1 MLKTNIDWLKGHYEY
16 TGVSFIHMAI
26 GWFKFLW
33 ENLSSEELNKLIQ
46 THNMVNDITTAEDD
60 EGNHVAHIR
69 IGYKKRKNVK
79 QVEEFVE
86 ITIHATRSAESKDG
100 SDIEI
105 IYTSTDGCL
114 GYNAEA
120 NNDRKYICDDLF
132 GGLIALCTMMLRVN
146 NIQTMHQPTWQTVLY
161 AIQKYF
167 EDKFRPE
174 DGFRDIS
181 VTEEGTTPKRANGEY
196 KTFQFTIKSKRKN
209 IYRRAIKWIA
219 ETNTIEWAP
228 AKGNYNSNVDMIAS
242 LFGESNEVVELIR
255 GFEKVVAVHI
265 AHCGKNAFDGKC
277 HNIGP
282 KPGQL
287 KDR

>member
-1 MLKTNIDWLKGHYEY
+1 MIQAN
-16 TGVSFIHMAI
+16 
-26 GWFKFLW
+26 
-33 ENLSSEELNKLIQ
+33 NL
-46 THNMVNDITTAEDD
+46 VNDITTAEDD
-60 EGNHVAHIR
+60 EGNTVAHIR

-86 ITIHATRSAESKDG
+86 ITIHATHESDASLG

-105 IYTSTDGCL
+105 AYTSSDGCL
-114 GYNAEA
+114 TYRAAANAE
-120 NNDRKYICDDLF
+120 RKKICDNLY
-132 GGLIALCTMMLRVN
+132 GGLVILCTKMMRVN
-146 NIQTMHQPTWQTVLY
+146 GIQTMHQPTWQTVLY
-161 AIQKYF
+161 AIQEYF
-167 EDKFRPE
+167 ADKFRPE

-209 IYRRAIKWIA
+209 IYRRAIKWTA
-219 ETNTIEWAP
+219 ETNTIEWVP

-255 GFEKVVAVHI
+255 GFEKVVAEQIV
-265 AHCGKNAFDGKC
+265 AYCGKNAFDGKY

-287 KDR
+287 KDDDMG